1 MDLKEL
7 ESGVNP
13 NTHWYYQS
21 KKWPL
26 VRFVKKIFREQK
38 RKVVLVDVG
47 SGSGFFMYELLKL
60 MPEMIDK
67 VWLVDINYSEAE
79 VKDTIGQQVEKTINP
94 PPIIEHAVVVMMD
107 VLEHIEDDL
116 AILNEIKKRCVG
128 KNHFFITVPA
138 FMDLWSGHDV
148 YLGHYRR
155 YTSKTLNVLLAN
167 AKISNHKI
175 FYLFAGI
182 FPMVWSIRKLNKKS
196 KETQSNMKPS
206 HPIVNSV
213 LRAYNSFEMNF
224 SRMNK
229 MFGVTCAAEGEIT
242 SQQ

>member
-13 NTHWYYQS
+13 STHWYYQS
-21 KKWPL
+21 KKLPL

-60 MPEMIDK
+60 IPDMIDK
-67 VWLVDINYSEAE
+67 VWLVDINYTEAE
-79 VKDTIGQQVEKTINP
+79 VKETIGKQVEKTISLP
-94 PPIIEHAVVVMMD
+94 SVIEHAVVVMMD

-116 AILNEIKKRCVG
+116 AILNEIKKRCKG

-155 YTSKTLNVLLAN
+155 YTSKTLKALLTN
-167 AKISNHKI
+167 AKLSKYKI

-182 FPMVWSIRKLNKKS
+182 FPLVWLVRKIKA
-196 KETQSNMKPS
+196 KEKEAKTTLKPAN
-206 HPIVNSV
+206 PIVNSV
-213 LRAYNSFEMNF
+213 LRSYNSFEMNF

-229 MFGVTCAAEGEIT
+229 LFGVTCAAEGEI
-242 SQQ
+242 

>member
-7 ESGVNP
+7 ESGVDP

-26 VRFVKKIFREQK
+26 VRYVKKIFKQQG

-67 VWLVDINYSEAE
+67 VWLFDINYTKEE
-79 VKDTIGQQVEKTINP
+79 VSVTVGKQVEKTITLP
-94 PPIIEHAVVVMMD
+94 VTIEHAVVVMMD

-116 AILNEIKKRCVG
+116 GVLNQIKANCKG

-155 YTSKTLNVLLAN
+155 YTSKTLNELLQN
-167 AKISNHKI
+167 TKLTKYKIY
-175 FYLFAGI
+175 YLFAGI
-182 FPMVWSIRKLNKKS
+182 FPLVWSIRKLNKKS

-206 HPIVNSV
+206 HPIVNSL
-213 LRAYNSFEMNF
+213 LRTYNSFEMNF

-229 MFGVTCAAEGEIT
+229 LFGVTCAAEGEL
-242 SQQ
+242 

>member
-13 NTHWYYQS
+13 GTHWYYQS

-26 VRFVKKIFREQK
+26 VRFVKKIYREQK
-38 RKVVLVDVG
+38 KKVVLVDVG
-47 SGSGFFMYELLKL
+47 SGSGFFMYELIKL
-60 MPEMIDK
+60 MPETIDK
-67 VWLVDINYSEAE
+67 VWLVDINYTEAE
-79 VKDTIGQQVEKTINP
+79 VKETSGQKIEKTISL

-116 AILNEIKKRCVG
+116 AILNEIKNRCAG

-138 FMDLWSGHDV
+138 FMDLWSGHDI

-155 YTSKTLNVLLAN
+155 YTSKTLNELLLN
-167 AKISNHKI
+167 AKFPRYKI

-182 FPMVWSIRKLNKKS
+182 FPMVWLVRKLKA
-196 KETQSNMKPS
+196 KEAKTTLKPT
-206 HPIVNSV
+206 HPIINSI

-224 SRMNK
+224 SRINK
-229 MFGVTCAAEGEIT
+229 LFGVTCAAEGEL
-242 SQQ
+242 